1 VTLRRSAADPASGGL
16 ASGVRW
22 DLSHLYAGPDDPQL
36 DADLDAAFVRAQAF
50 AERYRGRVA
59 ELTASDLSA
68 AVDELEAIQESVAR
82 AGAYAGLLFAADTT
96 TPRHGA
102 LLQHVQERGTAFR
115 NELLFFELEW
125 VAVEDARAAA
135 LLADPALAR
144 RRHYLES
151 ARRYRPHVL
160 SEPEERVLGE
170 AANTGRNAFSR
181 LFDQILADARFQ
193 VTLED
198 ETRDMGEEEVLSLLY
213 SSDRP
218 TAQLRVPPGLA
229 SPRQRDLRG
238 ERGIAPGRQ
247 RLAL

>member
-135 LLADPALAR
+135 LSPRNACWAR
-144 RRHYLES
+144 R
-151 ARRYRPHVL
+151 PT
-160 SEPEERVLGE
+160 P
-170 AANTGRNAFSR
+170 AATRSR
-181 LFDQILADARFQ
+181 ASS
-193 VTLED
+193 
-198 ETRDMGEEEVLSLLY
+198 TR
-213 SSDRP
+213 SSP
-218 TAQLRVPPGLA
+218 TPA
-229 SPRQRDLRG
+229 SR
-238 ERGIAPGRQ
+238 
-247 RLAL
+247 